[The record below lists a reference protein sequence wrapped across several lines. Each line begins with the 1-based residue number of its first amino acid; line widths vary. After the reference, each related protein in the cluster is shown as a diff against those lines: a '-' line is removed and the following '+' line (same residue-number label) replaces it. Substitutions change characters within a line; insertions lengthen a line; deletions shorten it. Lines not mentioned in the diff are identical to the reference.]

1 MNQLQKPGAARSVRL
16 LTVGFGIIALVWV
29 SLEDQSVTWVIL
41 FAAAICLLTAAWLLA
56 SSPRPVVGKGWLVYP
71 LAGLLGG
78 AATAPVALL
87 LMAIKTGLHGHSVP
101 DYSPNQMMAVLISF
115 PIWVGAGGVIG
126 LGAGLWLKNR

>member
-1 MNQLQKPGAARSVRL
+1 MNRPPKPGPTRSLRL
-16 LTVGFGIIALVWV
+16 LAILFGIIVLVWV

-41 FAAAICLLTAAWLLA
+41 FAAAICLLAAALSLA
-56 SSPRPVVGKGWLVYP
+56 SSPRSDAGKGWLVYL

-78 AATAPVALL
+78 AATPPVAVL

-101 DYSPNQMMAVLISF
+101 DYTPAQIIAVLTSF

-126 LGAGLWLKNR
+126 LGTGLWLKNR